1 MGLRQQIMDKEVKTL
16 EETALSR
23 RTEEDLHTQESRDKE
38 GEMFTSGGMH
48 YKVLDST
55 IIGSI

>member
-1 MGLRQQIMDKEVKTL
+1 MGLRQQIMDKEVMAI
-16 EETALSR
+16 EEIALSR

-38 GEMFTSGGMH
+38 GEMFTSGGMQ
-48 YKVLDST
+48 YKVLDSI